1 MTGYFENL
9 TPEDEADLAALAD
22 GCLTGPRR
30 SELAARVAADPTL
43 AEALERQRTALAMIA
58 AAAESAPLDLRLR
71 IEELRAAPSVPRLWA
86 RRRRPAIAAAFA
98 VAATLMAFAVLLAGR
113 GPVADEVLAVALRPA
128 TAPAATGEAFE
139 GIRFPHY
146 EQWHATGA
154 RTDVIDGRR
163 VRTVFY
169 ERDGRTIAY
178 AIVAG
183 PAIDDV
189 GELRAVRGDRDLV
202 AVTWT
207 RRGRTCMIIG
217 SGVDADTLARLAV
230 W

>member
-1 MTGYFENL
+1 M
-9 TPEDEADLAALAD
+9 
-22 GCLTGPRR
+22 
-30 SELAARVAADPTL
+30 
-43 AEALERQRTALAMIA
+43 
-58 AAAESAPLDLRLR
+58 
-71 IEELRAAPSVPRLWA
+71 
-86 RRRRPAIAAAFA
+86 
-98 VAATLMAFAVLLAGR
+98 
-113 GPVADEVLAVALRPA
+113 ALRPA
-128 TAPAATGEAFE
+128 TAPAAAGEAFE
-139 GIRFPHY
+139 GLRFPHY
-146 EQWHATGA
+146 EQWRATGA

-207 RRGRTCMIIG
+207 RHGRTCMIIG
-217 SGVDADTLARLAV
+217 SGADADALARLAA